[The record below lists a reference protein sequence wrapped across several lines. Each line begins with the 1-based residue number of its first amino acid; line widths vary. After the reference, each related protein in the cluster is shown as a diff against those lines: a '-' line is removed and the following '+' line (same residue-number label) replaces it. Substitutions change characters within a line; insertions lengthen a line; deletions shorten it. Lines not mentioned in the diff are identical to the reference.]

1 MKFSNTYSQL
11 DSAFYQRIAPT
22 KVAAPQLLLWNKN
35 LASDLLI
42 DEKITQ
48 DQNLL
53 AQYFSGNLIPD
64 GAEPMA
70 LAYSGHQFGHFNP
83 NLGDG
88 RAHLLG
94 EVIDSD
100 SKRFDIQLKG
110 SGPTQF
116 SRQGDGRC
124 AIGPAVREYIMSEAM
139 FALGV
144 PTSRCL
150 SVVITG
156 EPVYREQA
164 MPGAV
169 VTRVASSHIRVGTFQ
184 YFAAKGDLESLST
197 LTDYTINRHF
207 SHIDIN
213 AEDKIEQFLACAID
227 KQIELIVAWMR
238 VGFIHGVMNTD
249 NTAIS
254 GETIDFGPC
263 AMMSNYHS
271 GTVFSSIDRQGRYAF
286 GNQPH
291 IAQWNM
297 ARLAEC
303 LLLLVDTNQEKALEK
318 IEPLIIAFTDK
329 FETAYFTML
338 ANKLGLNEVTKED
351 HQFINDLLEH
361 MQKQALDYTN
371 TFVKLTDSL
380 TDKNIQNELQQ
391 QLGDWYANWLTMLAS
406 KNQSTQAAK
415 TLMAKNNPLVI
426 PRNHHVE
433 AILAEYETSGQ
444 SAIIDSFL
452 EVLRSPYELQ
462 KDTSQFQDEPKDGD
476 QQYRTFCGT

>member
-11 DSAFYQRIAPT
+11 DSAFYQRIEPT

-35 LASDLLI
+35 LAKSLLI
-42 DEKITQ
+42 DEKITH
-48 DQNLL
+48 NLL
-53 AQYFSGNLIPD
+53 AQYFSGNQIPN

-94 EVIDSD
+94 EIIDSD
-100 SKRFDIQLKG
+100 NKRFDIQLKG

-139 FALGV
+139 YALGV

-164 MPGAV
+164 MQGAI

-197 LTDYTINRHF
+197 LIDYTIKRHF

-213 AEDKIEQFLACAID
+213 ATDKIEQFLVCAID

-263 AMMSNYHS
+263 AMMSHYHS
-271 GTVFSSIDRQGRYAF
+271 GTVFSSIDKQGRYAF

-303 LLLLVDTNQEKALEK
+303 LLLLVDSNQEKALEK
-318 IEPLIIAFTDK
+318 IEPLIIAFSDK

-351 HQFINDLLEH
+351 HFFINELLEK
-361 MQKQALDYTN
+361 MQKQNLDYTN
-371 TFVKLTDSL
+371 TFVKLTESL
-380 TDKNIQNELQQ
+380 TDKNIQNELKQ
-391 QLGDWYANWLTMLAS
+391 QLGDWYANWIKWLEDNKQT
-406 KNQSTQAAK
+406 TQAAK
-415 TLMAKNNPLVI
+415 TLMAQNNPLVI

-444 SAIIDSFL
+444 STIIDDFL
-452 EVLRSPYELQ
+452 EVLRSPYEQLN
-462 KDTSQFQDEPKDGD
+462 KTSQFQDEPKDGD
-476 QQYRTFCGT
+476 HQYRTFCGT

>member
-22 KVAAPQLLLWNKN
+22 KVAEPQLLLWNKN

-94 EVIDSD
+94 EIIASD
-100 SKRFDIQLKG
+100 NKRFDIQLKG

-184 YFAAKGDLESLST
+184 YFAAQGDLESLIT

-213 AEDKIEQFLACAID
+213 AEDKIEQFLVCAID

-263 AMMSNYHS
+263 AMMSHYHS
-271 GTVFSSIDRQGRYAF
+271 GTVFSSIDKQGRYAF

-303 LLLLVDTNQEKALEK
+303 LLLLVDANQEKALEK

-329 FETAYFTML
+329 FENAYFTML
-338 ANKLGLNEVTKED
+338 ANKLGLNEVAKED
-351 HQFINDLLEH
+351 HQFINELLEQ
-361 MQKQALDYTN
+361 MQKQELDYTN
-371 TFVKLTDSL
+371 TFVKLSGSL
-380 TDKNIQNELQQ
+380 TDTDIQNTLKQQ
-391 QLGDWYANWLTMLAS
+391 FGDWYSNWLKMLAD

-415 TLMAKNNPLVI
+415 KLMDKNNPLVI

-444 SAIIDSFL
+444 STVIDDFL
-452 EVLRSPYELQ
+452 EVLRSPYQQLKQ
-462 KDTSQFQDEPKDGD
+462 TSQFQDEPKDGD
-476 QQYRTFCGT
+476 HQYRTFCGT

>member
-42 DEKITQ
+42 DEMITQ

-94 EVIDSD
+94 EIITSD
-100 SKRFDIQLKG
+100 NKRYDIQLKG

-207 SHIDIN
+207 SHININ
-213 AEDKIEQFLACAID
+213 AEDKIEQFLECTID

-238 VGFIHGVMNTD
+238 TGFIHGVMNTD

-271 GTVFSSIDRQGRYAF
+271 GTVFSSIDKQGRYAF

-303 LLLLVDTNQEKALEK
+303 LLLLVDANQEKALEK

-338 ANKLGLNEVTKED
+338 ANKLGLNEVNTED
-351 HQFINDLLEH
+351 HQFINELLEH

-371 TFVKLTDSL
+371 TFIKLTDSL
-380 TDKNIQNELQQ
+380 TDTNIQNELKQQ
-391 QLGDWYANWLTMLAS
+391 FGDWYANWLTMLAS

-415 TLMAKNNPLVI
+415 TLMTKNNPLVI

-452 EVLRSPYELQ
+452 EVLRAPYEQQ
-462 KDTSQFQDEPKDGD
+462 KETSQFQDEPKDGD
-476 QQYRTFCGT
+476 HQYRTFCGT

>member
-1 MKFSNTYSQL
+1 MKFSNSYSQL
-11 DSAFYQRIAPT
+11 DSAFYQRIDPT
-22 KVAAPQLLLWNKN
+22 KVSDPQLLLWNKN
-35 LASDLLI
+35 LAEDLLI

-48 DQNLL
+48 DQKLL
-53 AQYFSGNLIPD
+53 AQYFSGNKIPD
-64 GAEPMA
+64 GAESMA

-83 NLGDG
+83 QLGDG

-94 EVIDSD
+94 EIIASD
-100 SKRFDIQLKG
+100 NHRYDIQLKG
-110 SGPTQF
+110 SGPTRF

-150 SVVITG
+150 SVVTTG
-156 EPVYREQA
+156 ETVYREQA
-164 MPGAV
+164 LPGAV

-184 YFAAKGDLESLST
+184 YFAAKGDIESLET
-197 LTDYTINRHF
+197 LTNYTIKRHF
-207 SHIDIN
+207 EQIDIN
-213 AEDKIEQFLACAID
+213 AEDKIEQFLVCAID
-227 KQIELIVAWMR
+227 KQIELIVSWMR

-263 AMMSNYHS
+263 AMMSHYHS
-271 GTVFSSIDRQGRYAF
+271 GTVFSSIDKQGRYAF

-303 LLLLVDTNQEKALEK
+303 LLLLVDSNQEKALEK

-329 FETAYFTML
+329 FESAYFTML
-338 ANKLGLNEVTKED
+338 ANKLGFNEVTKKD
-351 HQFINDLLEH
+351 HGFINILLEI
-361 MQKQALDYTN
+361 MQKQELDYTN
-371 TFVKLTDSL
+371 TFVKLTTSL
-380 TDKNIQNELQQ
+380 NDADTQNSLKE
-391 QLGDWYANWLTMLAS
+391 QLGDWYNNWLKLLED
-406 KNQSTQAAK
+406 KNQNNQAAK
-415 TLMAKNNPLVI
+415 TLMEKNNPLII

-433 AILAEYETSGQ
+433 TVLAEYEASGQ
-444 SAIIDSFL
+444 STIIDRFL
-452 EVLRSPYELQ
+452 KVLASPYKQLN
-462 KDTSQFQDEPKDGD
+462 DTCEFQGSPKDGD
-476 QQYRTFCGT
+476 HQYRTFCGT